1 MSKDCLFF
9 KEFRAMEGVMKF
21 CLNENA
27 YKQDDYKNIS
37 PECKNCKFY
46 VSESELRK
54 EIIERQKENG
64 KE

>member
-9 KEFRAMEGVMKF
+9 KEFRAMEGMMKF

-27 YKQDDYKNIS
+27 WDQENYNNIF
-37 PECKNCKFY
+37 PKCENCEFY
-46 VSESELRK
+46 VCESELRK

-64 KE
+64 K

>member
-9 KEFRAMEGVMKF
+9 EEFSAMEGVMEF

-27 YKQDDYKNIS
+27 YEQDDYKNIF
-37 PECKNCKFY
+37 PECKNCMFY
-46 VSESELRK
+46 VNVSELRK

-64 KE
+64 K